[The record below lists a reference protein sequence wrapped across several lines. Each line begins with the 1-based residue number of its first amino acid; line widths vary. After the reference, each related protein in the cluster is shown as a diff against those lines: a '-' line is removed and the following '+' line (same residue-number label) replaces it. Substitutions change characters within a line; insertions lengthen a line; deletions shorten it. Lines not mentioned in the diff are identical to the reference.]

1 MEGELF
7 YGSVAIHV
15 SFAYVDSSYPSF
27 ISFQFSVQIQVG
39 SLVSEK
45 ILALLEGHISR
56 MSIYHLSAPFTFN
69 GTVFSRY

>member
-7 YGSVAIHV
+7 YGSAAINV
-15 SFAYVDSSYPSF
+15 FFAYIVSSQLSF

-45 ILALLEGHISR
+45 ILALLESHISR
-56 MSIYHLSAPFTFN
+56 LSIYHLLAPYTFN
-69 GTVFSRY
+69 GTVFSRC